1 MILYGISNCDTVK
14 KAKSWLEENNLD
26 YHFHDFRKQGL
37 ESAIIQD
44 WLSQIDWQ
52 KLLNKRSTT
61 WRNLDAEVQQSVN
74 AENIIQ
80 LLVDN
85 PTLIKRPVLK
95 VNGIINIGFNADTYK
110 GIFIS

>member
-1 MILYGISNCDTVK
+1 MILYGISTCDTVK

-52 KLLNKRSTT
+52 KLLNKRSNT
-61 WRNLDAEVQQSVN
+61 WRNLDAETQQSVN

-80 LLVDN
+80 LLVEN

-95 VNGIINIGFNADTYK
+95 VNGIINIGFNADTYQ
-110 GIFIS
+110 GIFN

>member
-61 WRNLDAEVQQSVN
+61 WRNLDAKTQQLVN

-80 LLVDN
+80 LLVEN

-95 VNGIINIGFNADTYK
+95 VNGIINIGFNADTYQ
-110 GIFIS
+110 GIFN

>member
-61 WRNLDAEVQQSVN
+61 WRNLDAKTQQSVN

-80 LLVDN
+80 LLVEN

-95 VNGIINIGFNADTYK
+95 VNGIINIGFNADTYQ
-110 GIFIS
+110 GIFN

>member
-61 WRNLDAEVQQSVN
+61 WRNIDAKTQQSVN

-80 LLVDN
+80 LLVEN
-85 PTLIKRPVLK
+85 PSLIKRPVLK
-95 VNGIINIGFNADTYK
+95 VNGIINIGFNADTYQ
-110 GIFIS
+110 GIFN